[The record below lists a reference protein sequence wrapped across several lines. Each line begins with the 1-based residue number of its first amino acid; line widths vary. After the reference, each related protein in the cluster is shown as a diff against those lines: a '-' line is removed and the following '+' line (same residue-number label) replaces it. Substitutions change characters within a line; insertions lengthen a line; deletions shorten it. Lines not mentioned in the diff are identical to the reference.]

1 MTYTFLSM
9 VIMTVL
15 LSGCGKKDQ
24 GFVVLSGNL
33 EPKQAAVIGSLLDA
47 LHEKSR
53 MTVTGKTLTI
63 EVPRDRI
70 ELLKHYMTAPV
81 DSESHIRL
89 IRSALF
95 ADRDSAKAVAGVP
108 SKKAERFIK
117 LVAPRE
123 GQTDSLRI
131 GAAFDRLFQNTEWR
145 CYRTPD
151 FKIHVEF
158 SGTIPQNI
166 HADKEG
172 LRIIEEL
179 VARREMLLL
188 DIGPEDSLW
197 RFRWLIGIEGR
208 SFKKESFRV
217 IPGRFSPEAGKPPRE
232 KEYIS
237 L

>member
-1 MTYTFLSM
+1 MT
-9 VIMTVL
+9 IL
-15 LSGCGKKDQ
+15 LSDCGKRNQ
-24 GFVVLSGNL
+24 EYVVLSENL

-63 EVPRDRI
+63 EVPGDRLD
-70 ELLKHYMTAPV
+70 LLKHYMTARV

-95 ADRDSAKAVAGVP
+95 ADRDSAKAVTSIP

-117 LVAPRE
+117 LVAPKE
-123 GQTDSLRI
+123 GRIDSLRI
-131 GAAFDRLFQNTEWR
+131 GAAFDRLFQNHEWK

-151 FKIHVEF
+151 FKILVEF

-166 HADKEG
+166 RAGREG
-172 LRIIEEL
+172 FRIIEEL
-179 VARREMLLL
+179 VYLREKLLL
-188 DIGPEDSLW
+188 EIGPEKSLW
-197 RFRWLIGIEGR
+197 RFLWLVGTDGR
-208 SFKKESFRV
+208 SFRKESFRV
-217 IPGRFSPEAGKPPRE
+217 LPGRFSPEAGKPQRE
-232 KEYIS
+232 KEYIN